1 MAMFQAGAPQLMQA
15 GQEMVDTKEQLM
27 NQGQQLASAVEA
39 VNWKGTAQV
48 AFNNLMSKFA
58 QDLTQMNESL
68 NNIADQV
75 TASAKAYEAQ
85 NAQAQQDIT
94 GIMSA
99 LDG

>member
-1 MAMFQAGAPQLMQA
+1 MRA
-15 GQEMVDTKEQLM
+15 GQEMVDTKQQLM

-48 AFNNLMSKFA
+48 AFNNLMTKFA
-58 QDLTQMNESL
+58 QDLQQMNESL

>member
-1 MAMFQAGAPQLMQA
+1 MAMFQAGAPELVQA
-15 GQEMVDTKEQLM
+15 SQTMIDTKEQLM
-27 NQGQQLASAVEA
+27 SQGQQLESAVES

-48 AFNNLMSKFA
+48 AFRNLMTKFA
-58 QDLTQMNESL
+58 QDLKQMNDSL
-68 NNIADQV
+68 ENIADQT

-85 NAQAQQDIT
+85 NAQAQSDIS

>member
-1 MAMFQAGAPQLMQA
+1 MFQAGAPELMRA
-15 GQEMVDTKEQLM
+15 GQEMVDTKQQLM

-48 AFNNLMSKFA
+48 AFNNLMTKFA
-58 QDLTQMNESL
+58 QDLQQMNESL

>member
-1 MAMFQAGAPQLMQA
+1 MFQAGAPELMRA
-15 GQEMVDTKEQLM
+15 GQEMVDTKQQLM

-48 AFNNLMSKFA
+48 AFNNLMNKFA
-58 QDLTQMNESL
+58 QDLQQMNESL

>member
-1 MAMFQAGAPQLMQA
+1 MRA
-15 GQEMVDTKEQLM
+15 GQEMVDTKQQLM
-27 NQGQQLASAVEA
+27 NQGQQLASAVES

-48 AFNNLMSKFA
+48 AFNNLMNKFA
-58 QDLTQMNESL
+58 QDLKQMNESL

>member
-1 MAMFQAGAPQLMQA
+1 MFQAGAPELMRA
-15 GQEMVDTKEQLM
+15 GQEMVDAKQQLM

-48 AFNNLMSKFA
+48 AFNNLMTKFA
-58 QDLTQMNESL
+58 QDLQQMNESL

-75 TASAKAYEAQ
+75 TASSKAYEAQ